1 MSRRM
6 VCQLGGSLRYRM
18 CTHPV
23 DMRKS
28 FRGLVGIV
36 QQEFGRQLSSD
47 DVYVFYGKNRR
58 TLKMLHREGNGL
70 TLYTRKLDGV
80 CFPKLR
86 FDEEKSEC
94 VISYATFVLL
104 ALGDRLAVR
113 RQSSNRSFD

>member
-6 VCQLGGSLRYRM
+6 VCQLGGSLRYHM

-28 FRGLVGIV
+28 FHGLVGIV
-36 QQEFGRQLSSD
+36 QQEFGRQLSPD

-80 CFPKLR
+80 CFPKLYL
-86 FDEEKSEC
+86 DENRNEC
-94 VISYATFVLL
+94 VISYATFALL
-104 ALGDRLAVR
+104 ALGDRMAVKKL
-113 RQSSNRSFD
+113 SFGCI

>member
-1 MSRRM
+1 M
-6 VCQLGGSLRYRM
+6 VCQLGGSLRYRV
-18 CTHPV
+18 CTHPI

-36 QQEFGRQLSSD
+36 QQEFGRRLGPD

-70 TLYTRKLDGV
+70 TLYTRKLDGE

-86 FDEEKSEC
+86 FDEDKNEC
-94 VISYATFVLL
+94 IISYATFVLL
-104 ALGDRLAVR
+104 ALGEKSATG
-113 RQSSNRSFD
+113 RQSCGYKNN